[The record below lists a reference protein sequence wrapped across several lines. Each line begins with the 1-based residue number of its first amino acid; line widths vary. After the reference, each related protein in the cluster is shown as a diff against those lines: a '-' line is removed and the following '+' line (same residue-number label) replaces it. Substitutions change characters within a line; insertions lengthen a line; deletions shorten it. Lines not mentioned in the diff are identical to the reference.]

1 MKIFYRTIRLS
12 CLFFLL
18 SLVPVTAQEIIPA
31 ARFFSTVS
39 DRYGALDD
47 YQADM
52 QILFGDQKM
61 TGTVYYKTPHLLR
74 INFTEPRDQVIV
86 VDGEELQIYL
96 PTQSVTMVQSV
107 KRHNEAA
114 LTSMAAGQ
122 GLYLLSRGY
131 SIGYLDSPSYV
142 PLDEGSREQVVKLR
156 LEWRSTEEAFR
167 QIIVS
172 VDENGYIRRMEAVTK
187 DYQQIRYDLTNIM
200 VNQGIPDTRFEF
212 ESPSS
217 SYKINNFLFE
227 PEE

>member
-1 MKIFYRTIRLS
+1 MKILYRTIRLS
-12 CLFFLL
+12 CLFFFL
-18 SLVPVTAQEIIPA
+18 SLVPVAAQEIIPA

-39 DRYGALDD
+39 DRYGALED

-74 INFTEPRDQVIV
+74 INFIEPRDQVIV
-86 VDGEELQIYL
+86 VDGEKLQIYL
-96 PTQSVTMVQSV
+96 PAQSVTMIQNV
-107 KRHNEAA
+107 KRHNEAT

-131 SIGYLDSPSYV
+131 SIGYLDSPGYV
-142 PLDEGSREQVVKLR
+142 ALDEGSRERVVKLR

-167 QIIVS
+167 QIIIS

-187 DYQQIRYDLTNIM
+187 DYQQIRYDLTNIL
-200 VNQGIPDTRFEF
+200 VNQGIPDTRFKF
-212 ESPSS
+212 DSPPS